1 MSSRLKLGDIIQI
14 EAKNQDL
21 NNHVFVIDYLDA
33 EKLRLIDADTMLT
46 RTLTINAETGSFSDE
61 SISNIN
67 ILDHAPE
74 PGYARQNGL
83 LPNTWVDIYFGGD
96 HPTVI
101 TGRISNLEEGEDMI
115 ELTTAPDNEVIYIDF
130 GFKGLPENL
139 PIERINIRPAPSV
152 EKSGEKSGEE
162 YVAESAADAALMGEP
177 FDDALAPPTDTVA
190 KEVRNAITDML
201 HDADEIMA
209 SQAVQEFSFMV
220 DVPAE
225 RKRYSLES
233 QANDLLNALLSEIPA
248 THRTDT
254 VLNGIHTLITRFKQL
269 REQFSTFDRSGNAHV
284 PLTHGPDH
292 RPLIDTLRKLNQ
304 RLHWILPVA
313 ACRKKVYV
321 NEAATSAELSIS
333 PKEDVMQDT
342 MANTLTVQSELYAAY
357 KNGGDTYS
365 AYMNKLSADQCT
377 PFAPPEYEDDFLIS
391 EAVRDNLAAVI
402 DNLGELKSSV
412 VSGKE
417 LKTRRFVMQRY
428 NLGLSRLNASSMTEK
443 RMTADVVPMT
453 PADTLTLKSFV
464 MLPEPTVAYSRINLH
479 TINILDKSQ
488 LNQHNLNYW
497 QLLRQTTR
505 ISTRTIDDLDEH
517 IAFNSREFLSDI
529 KEYVLNSEI
538 TDADRYAEYL
548 RIIVP
553 RTRMLFDLVKKHL
566 VGSLSLSE
574 IVNYLEPFMVYHR
587 DLTYRQYTD
596 MVGFLR
602 DRIRDH
608 KRNYALL
615 KTQCDKVRSHNYGVI
630 HLGVSLLY
638 NLLVSGK
645 AHDEEAAAAGDP
657 SAVFETYG
665 FSKEQ
670 YNIGGDTAFHRAD
683 AADAEV
689 RLRRSLTPSE
699 LLHRMLVSDNAR
711 LYMCA
716 VAKLNLELLTSFDF
730 GTLLNQQTSK
740 YKKRKAEE
748 EGKNKCANIVIAKQ
762 YLADSDDLEDD
773 NDVNIAFDRK
783 FDRTNYEF
791 LKKYESQQA
800 AMPREEFIL
809 FLKEEIKRELKVPDD
824 RQAGVEAE
832 AMLLGERPVQ
842 DGQYA
847 VIELDNADGSNR
859 YLYYVRKTKKWI
871 RDTNIPMGV
880 SMHDPA
886 FFCNVQE
893 KCFTVEQTC
902 MDYDLAADAVKE
914 SLLDEMNAEFKA
926 NVEDS
931 RERTVQRIDG
941 KFNYYDTVLPRLRHM
956 KYARMTKYNDAQL
969 RHQVSADELQDIV
982 QSPYERL
989 KTIILGQSDLAK
1001 RSADILNFVERYT
1014 RGANER
1020 SDEDPHWLYCVKTD
1034 VKLLPSFFR
1043 RLAAAFMS
1051 SSASLMASSAS
1062 LMSSSASLMAS
1073 TSVPSYQS
1081 VLRTICREQGEISDE
1096 GNAIVDKHSGYV
1108 IMMLESATE
1117 EGSEFRG
1124 MLLGPEEE
1132 EAEAHGLASSSSA
1145 KPKTTVPLK
1154 YDNPRAVMISN
1165 VITSMGNYLS
1175 VDLNPVREFVVEKTM
1190 ATINVSLKPE
1200 AEYNRIAKAYF
1211 EKEKKHLP
1219 SFKDALNQS
1228 LLIYTLTFLTVA
1240 IQTSI
1245 PSLKTSKTQP
1255 GCVRSFVGY
1264 PLMGEEDMSG
1274 IRYVACIAHQL
1285 KSKSVE
1291 PWSAIKEMKEA
1302 GIADKIKFF
1311 MNKYVVTNGEI
1322 NDLLALKREYL
1333 KEHVEDLV
1341 PVELDIRRMT
1351 TFLPPLRGVVNPTPN
1366 QVSPQFMEQLDENL
1380 RRGKREQNEQLG
1392 VLRAKVMY
1400 FSLGMQQLVQE
1411 VVSKFRT
1418 QLLLKPQTEGGVPFL
1433 QNACCLES
1441 MDSTTLQFF
1450 VRQRP
1455 GIQEC
1460 NADAAKTQAVIDRI
1474 VQLSCASTYYDPKST
1489 KPTFPPLSP
1498 QFDESTIYA
1507 AFVSFCNYN
1516 NLRPVPPQLE
1526 LFCLNKP
1533 APDDY
1538 TASDSLTVKI
1548 EKLKRRGVNFTREAF
1563 AEMMQVVARENII
1576 PLRMN
1581 EPEWSNDQQLR
1592 DLIAELHAKSDA
1604 KAKEGGKSAA
1614 AAAAAAAAPVNNEGI
1629 IPDELQ
1635 THVLAL
1641 MDTYDLALSEETQ
1654 EMREFKSYLSN
1665 LCDER
1670 WAAIGAFL
1678 DGNLAGVPNF
1688 AKQRAKFKTVFGSL
1702 MDFTPQ
1708 KRGSAIESKDATLD
1722 RAIQFTKNCMHS
1734 LADVFPAM
1742 IYNEVVRDRASVKVP
1757 THWGLSDVHLKDVQ
1771 NIIAHTYAGLNKF
1784 YGDRQLA
1791 PLLKAMQSKVHDL
1804 MRLMSIT
1811 PFFAEVR
1818 AQKSKDPKDQKTFSV
1833 FDNDIVQLLYK
1844 YYFLELL
1851 AEHARMVDYEG
1862 VLIEEMVP
1870 VEEDALIAGTLRAE
1884 EAATGIMEEV
1894 QILQVERTV
1903 VSKTIVKL
1911 LFAYSDIVDDERAAV
1926 DMNADAIKERVRRT
1940 KDKEK
1945 ELIVEEFD
1953 MMTKEQ
1959 RETEKFF
1966 KDHRIGNWNV
1976 GMQKGLRQYVKDTY
1990 DRERDEMEEQLRKE
2004 RQVNRRS
2011 FVSDMQR
2018 EVFIEGDAERSAADI
2033 EAEENSLRG
2042 LPVDD
2047 DYGDADDEGALE
2059 YEDVNDKDQ

>member
-1 MSSRLKLGDIIQI
+1 MSSHAQLKLGDIIQI

-33 EKLRLIDADTMLT
+33 DKLRLIDAETMLL
-46 RTLTINAETGSFSDE
+46 RTLTINPETGSFSDE

-83 LPNTWVDIYFGGD
+83 LPNTWVDIYFGGE

-115 ELTTAPDNEVIYIDF
+115 ELTTAPDGEVIYIDF
-130 GFKGLPENL
+130 GFKGLPEHL
-139 PIERINIRPAPSV
+139 PIERINVRPPPS
-152 EKSGEKSGEE
+152 
-162 YVAESAADAALMGEP
+162 ATMSALDTSALEAKDAAAIKEP
-177 FDDALAPPTDTVA
+177 FDDGLAPPIVSIPVP
-190 KEVRNAITDML
+190 EVRNAIAAML

-233 QANDLLNALLSEIPA
+233 QTNDLLNALISEIPA
-248 THRTDT
+248 ARRTDA
-254 VLNGIHTLITRFKQL
+254 VLNHIHTTITRFKQL
-269 REQFSTFDRSGNAHV
+269 REQFSRFDRSGNAHV

-292 RPLIDTLRKLNQ
+292 RPLIETLLKLNQ
-304 RLHWILPVA
+304 RLHWILPVVVN
-313 ACRKKVYV
+313 RKKTYV
-321 NEAATSAELSIS
+321 NEEPRGSDEGLS
-333 PKEDVMQDT
+333 PKEDVVQIT
-342 MANTLTVQSELYAAY
+342 MADSLTDQSELYASY
-357 KNGGDTYS
+357 INGGDTYA
-365 AYMNKLSADQCT
+365 AYMNKLSATQFT
-377 PFAPPEYEDDFLIS
+377 PFDPPEYEEDFLIS

-402 DNLGELKSSV
+402 DNLGQLESSV
-412 VSGKE
+412 VAGEE

-428 NLGLSRLNASSMTEK
+428 NLGLSRLDATSATDK

-453 PADTLTLKSFV
+453 PADTLTLKSFI

-497 QLLRQTTR
+497 QLLRKTTR

-529 KEYVLNSEI
+529 KEYVLNREI

-548 RIIVP
+548 RIVVP
-553 RTRMLFDLVKKHL
+553 RTRVLFDLVKKHIQ
-566 VGSLSLSE
+566 GSLTLSE
-574 IVNYLEPFMVYHR
+574 IVDYLEPFMVYHR
-587 DLTYRQYTD
+587 DITYRQYTD
-596 MVGFLR
+596 MVDFLR
-602 DRIRDH
+602 ERIRDH

-615 KTQCDKVRSHNYGVI
+615 KTRCDKVRTHNYGLI
-630 HLGVSLLY
+630 HLGTSLLY

-645 AHDEEAAAAGDP
+645 AHAATAGDESESGGLSP
-657 SAVFETYG
+657 DSVLETYG

-670 YNIGGDTAFHRAD
+670 YNIDSDRAFHRAD

-716 VAKLNLELLTSFDF
+716 VARLNLELLTSFDF

-740 YKKRKAEE
+740 FKQRKAEE

-762 YLADSDDLEDD
+762 YLSDTDELEDD
-773 NDVNIAFDRK
+773 TGVDIAFDRK

-791 LKKYESQQA
+791 LKKYESQQKD
-800 AMPREEFIL
+800 MPREEFIL

-842 DGQYA
+842 DGHYA
-847 VIELDNADGSNR
+847 VIELDNADGTNR
-859 YLYYVRKTKKWI
+859 YLYYVRKGKAWI
-871 RDTNIPMGV
+871 RDTNIPSGV

-893 KCFTVEQTC
+893 KCFTVDQTC

-914 SLLDEMNAEFKA
+914 GLLAEMNAEFKA

-941 KFNYYDTVLPRLRHM
+941 KFNYYDAVLPRMRHM

-1001 RSADILNFVERYT
+1001 RSADVLNFVERYT

-1020 SDEDPHWLYCVKTD
+1020 SEEDPHWLYCVKTD
-1034 VKLLPSFFR
+1034 AKLLPAFLR

-1051 SSASLMASSAS
+1051 SS
-1062 LMSSSASLMAS
+1062 SSSSDA
-1073 TSVPSYQS
+1073 TSYQS
-1081 VLRTICREQGEISDE
+1081 ALRSICREQGELSDE

-1108 IMMLESATE
+1108 ITMLESATE

-1124 MLLGPEEE
+1124 VLPGDEEDVV
-1132 EAEAHGLASSSSA
+1132 AMGAAVATSA
-1145 KPKTTVPLK
+1145 KTTVPKK
-1154 YDNPRAVMISN
+1154 YDNPRAIMISN
-1165 VITSMGNYLS
+1165 VVTSMSNYLN
-1175 VDLNPVREFVVEKTM
+1175 VDLASVREFVVEKTM
-1190 ATINVSLKPE
+1190 AILNANIKSEEV
-1200 AEYNRIAKAYF
+1200 YNKMNAKKKLETDKKGPLPY
-1211 EKEKKHLP
+1211 KE
-1219 SFKDALNQS
+1219 FVNNS
-1228 LLIYTLTFLTVA
+1228 LLFCTLAFLTVA
-1240 IQTSI
+1240 IQTAI

-1255 GCVRSFVGY
+1255 GCVRSFIGY
-1264 PLMGEEDMSG
+1264 PLLGEENMSG

-1291 PWSAIKEMKEA
+1291 PWNAIKDLKETTLA
-1302 GIADKIKFF
+1302 ERIKT
-1311 MNKYVVTNGEI
+1311 YVNMYVITQGEI
-1322 NDLLALKREYL
+1322 ADLLALKREYL
-1333 KEHVEDLV
+1333 KEHVEELV

-1351 TFLPPLRGVVNPTPN
+1351 TFLPPLGGVVNPTPN
-1366 QVSPQFMEQLDENL
+1366 QVSPQFMERLDEAL
-1380 RRGKREQNEQLG
+1380 RRGKPEQTEQIG

-1400 FSLGMQQLVQE
+1400 FSLCIQQLVQE

-1441 MDSTTLQFF
+1441 TDSTTLQFF

-1460 NADAAKTQAVIDRI
+1460 NEDAAKTQAVIDRI
-1474 VQLSCASTYYDPKST
+1474 VQLARAGTYYDPHST
-1489 KPTFPPLSP
+1489 KLAFPALSP
-1498 QFDESTIYA
+1498 QFDERTIYA
-1507 AFVSFCNYN
+1507 AFAAFCNYD
-1516 NLRPVPPQLE
+1516 NLRPVPPQLQ

-1533 APDDY
+1533 AY
-1538 TASDSLTVKI
+1538 TASDSLTVRI
-1548 EKLKRRGVNFTREAF
+1548 EKLKRNGVNFTHEAF
-1563 AEMMQVVARENII
+1563 SQMMQVIGAENIV
-1576 PLRMN
+1576 PMN
-1581 EPEWSNDQQLR
+1581 LSEPEWSNDQQLR
-1592 DLIAELHAKSDA
+1592 DLIAEFHSKSSGRTSGA
-1604 KAKEGGKSAA
+1604 RETEAI
-1614 AAAAAAAAPVNNEGI
+1614 V
-1629 IPDELQ
+1629 PDELQ
-1635 THVLAL
+1635 ARILML
-1641 MDTYDLALSEETQ
+1641 MDTYDLSLSEETP

-1665 LCDER
+1665 LCDDR
-1670 WAAIGAFL
+1670 WAKIGSFL
-1678 DGNLAGVPNF
+1678 DGNKAGVPHF
-1688 AKQRAKFKTVFGSL
+1688 EKQRAKCKTAFGAMMEFS
-1702 MDFTPQ
+1702 PQ
-1708 KRGSAIESKDATLD
+1708 KRGAAIESHDMTLA
-1722 RAIQFTKNCMHS
+1722 RAIQFTKNCMHA
-1734 LADVFPAM
+1734 LVDVFPSM
-1742 IYNEVVRDRASVKVP
+1742 ICNEVARDAASVKVP
-1757 THWGLSDVHLKDVQ
+1757 VHWGLSDRHREDVQ
-1771 NIIAHTYAGLNKF
+1771 NIIGRTYAGLNKF

-1791 PLLKAMQSKVHDL
+1791 PLLKAMQSKVRDL

-1818 AQKSKDPKDQKTFSV
+1818 VKTLTTTSTTFSV
-1833 FDNDIVQLLYK
+1833 FDGRIMHLLYK

-1851 AEHARMVDYEG
+1851 AEHTRMVDYEDII
-1862 VLIEEMVP
+1862 IEETVP

-1884 EAATGIMEEV
+1884 EAATGVLEEV
-1894 QILQVERTV
+1894 QILQIERTT
-1903 VSKTIVKL
+1903 VSKTIVRL
-1911 LFAYSDIVDDERAAV
+1911 LFAYADIVDDERAAV

-1953 MMTKEQ
+1953 TMTKEK

-1976 GMQKGLRQYVKDTY
+1976 GMQKGLRQYVRENY
-1990 DRERDEMEEQLRKE
+1990 DREREEIEQQQRKE
-2004 RQVNRRS
+2004 RQLGRRN

-2018 EVFIEGDAERSAADI
+2018 EIFMDGDAERSAAEI
-2033 EAEENSLRG
+2033 EAEENSLRA
-2042 LPVDD
+2042 LPNDD
-2047 DYGDADDEGALE
+2047 DYGDADDGGALE
-2059 YEDVNDKDQ
+2059 YEDVNEE

>member
-1 MSSRLKLGDIIQI
+1 MSSRSDAQLKLGDIIQI

-21 NNHVFVIDYLDA
+21 NEHVFVIDYLDA
-33 EKLRLIDADTMLT
+33 DKLRLIDAETMLL
-46 RTLTINAETGSFSDE
+46 RTLTINPETGSFSDE

-83 LPNTWVDIYFGGD
+83 LPNTWIDIYFGGE
-96 HPTVI
+96 HPTII

-115 ELTTAPDNEVIYIDF
+115 ELTTPDGDVIYIDF
-130 GFKGLPENL
+130 GFKGLPEHL
-139 PIERINIRPAPSV
+139 PIDRINIRPPP
-152 EKSGEKSGEE
+152 
-162 YVAESAADAALMGEP
+162 SAAALSAEMMSGLDAKDANDAAMEEP
-177 FDDALAPPTDTVA
+177 FDDGLAPPIASILVP
-190 KEVRNAITDML
+190 EVRNAIAEML

-233 QANDLLNALLSEIPA
+233 QTNDLLNALLSDIPA
-248 THRTDT
+248 ARRTDA
-254 VLNGIHTLITRFKQL
+254 VLNNIHTTITRFKQL
-269 REQFSTFDRSGNAHV
+269 REQFSKFDRSGNAHV

-292 RPLIDTLRKLNQ
+292 RPLIDSLRKLNQ

-313 ACRKKVYV
+313 VIRKKTYV
-321 NEAATSAELSIS
+321 NEAASATEELSLSLSS
-333 PKEDVMQDT
+333 PKEDVVQIT
-342 MANTLTVQSELYAAY
+342 MAATLTDQLELYASY
-357 KNGGDTYS
+357 KNGGDKYA
-365 AYMNKLSADQCT
+365 AYMNKLSTTQFT
-377 PFAPPEYEDDFLIS
+377 PFEPPEYEEDFLIS
-391 EAVRDNLAAVI
+391 EAVRDNLTAVI
-402 DNLGELKSSV
+402 DNLGQLESSV
-412 VSGKE
+412 VAGGE
-417 LKTRRFVMQRY
+417 LETRRFVMQRY
-428 NLGLSRLNASSMTEK
+428 NLGLSRLNATSMTAA

-453 PADTLTLKSFV
+453 PADTLTLKSFI

-479 TINILDKSQ
+479 TINIMDKSR

-497 QLLRQTTR
+497 QLLRKTTR

-517 IAFNSREFLSDI
+517 IAFNSRDFLSDI
-529 KEYVLNSEI
+529 KEYVLNREI

-548 RIIVP
+548 RIVVP
-553 RTRMLFDLVKKHL
+553 RTRVLFDIIKKHL
-566 VGSLSLSE
+566 QGSLTLSE
-574 IVNYLEPFMVYHR
+574 IVDYLEPFMVYHR
-587 DLTYRQYTD
+587 DITYRQYTE
-596 MVGFLR
+596 MVDFLR
-602 DRIRDH
+602 ERIRDH

-615 KTQCDKVRSHNYGVI
+615 KTQCDKVRAHNYGII
-630 HLGVSLLY
+630 HLGTSLLY

-645 AHDEEAAAAGDP
+645 AHAAADE
-657 SAVFETYG
+657 SAASSSLSSDSVLETYG

-689 RLRRSLTPSE
+689 RLRRSLTSSE

-716 VAKLNLELLTSFDF
+716 VARLNLELLTSFDF

-740 YKKRKAEE
+740 FKQRKAEE
-748 EGKNKCANIVIAKQ
+748 EGKNKCANIMIAKQ

-773 NDVNIAFDRK
+773 TGVDIAFDRK

-791 LKKYESQQA
+791 LKKYESQQKD
-800 AMPREEFIL
+800 MPREEFIL

-842 DGQYA
+842 DGHYA
-847 VIELDNADGSNR
+847 VIELDNADGTNR
-859 YLYYVRKTKKWI
+859 YLYYVRKGKAWI
-871 RDTNIPMGV
+871 RDTNIPAGV
-880 SMHDPA
+880 TMHDPA

-893 KCFTVEQTC
+893 KCFTVDQTC

-914 SLLDEMNAEFKA
+914 GLLAEMNAEFKA

-941 KFNYYDTVLPRLRHM
+941 KFNYYDAVLPRMRHM

-1001 RSADILNFVERYT
+1001 RSADILNFAERYT
-1014 RGANER
+1014 RCANER
-1020 SDEDPHWLYCVKTD
+1020 LDEDPHWLYCVKTD
-1034 VKLLPSFFR
+1034 VKLLPGFLR

-1051 SSASLMASSAS
+1051 SSTDSLSDSTAYKSA
-1062 LMSSSASLMAS
+1062 
-1073 TSVPSYQS
+1073 
-1081 VLRTICREQGEISDE
+1081 LRTICRVQGELSDE
-1096 GNAIVDKHSGYV
+1096 GNAVVDKHSGYV
-1108 IMMLESATE
+1108 IMMLESATD

-1124 MLLGPEEE
+1124 MLMGDE
-1132 EAEAHGLASSSSA
+1132 EADVAGAAGAAGAAASS
-1145 KPKTTVPLK
+1145 KVLKK
-1154 YDNPRAVMISN
+1154 YDNPRAIMISN

-1175 VDLNPVREFVVEKTM
+1175 VDLTPVREFVVEKTM
-1190 ATINVSLKPE
+1190 ATLNGALKSE
-1200 AEYNRIAKAYF
+1200 EQYNRTAAAYF
-1211 EKEKKHLP
+1211 EKEKKRLP
-1219 SFKDALNQS
+1219 SFKDTLNQS
-1228 LLIYTLTFLTVA
+1228 LLLYTLTFLTVA

-1255 GCVRSFVGY
+1255 GCVRSFIGY

-1274 IRYVACIAHQL
+1274 IRYMACIAHQL
-1285 KSKSVE
+1285 KSKSVD
-1291 PWSAIKEMKEA
+1291 PWSAIKDMKES
-1302 GIADKIKFF
+1302 GIADKIKVFV
-1311 MNKYVVTNGEI
+1311 NKYAVTNGEI
-1322 NDLLALKREYL
+1322 NDMLALKREYL
-1333 KEHVEDLV
+1333 KEHVADLV
-1341 PVELDIRRMT
+1341 PVELDIRRMV
-1351 TFLPPLRGVVNPTPN
+1351 TFLPPLGGVVNPAPN
-1366 QVSPQFMEQLDENL
+1366 QVSPQFMEQLDKAL
-1380 RRGKREQNEQLG
+1380 RRGRPEQTEQIG

-1450 VRQRP
+1450 VRQRT

-1460 NADAAKTQAVIDRI
+1460 NEDAAKTQAAIDRI
-1474 VQLSCASTYYDPKST
+1474 VQLARAGTYYDARST
-1489 KPTFPPLSP
+1489 KPVFPPISP
-1498 QFDESTIYA
+1498 QFDEHTIYMAFA
-1507 AFVSFCNYN
+1507 AFCNYD
-1516 NLRPVPPQLE
+1516 NLRPVPPQLQ

-1533 APDDY
+1533 DPVGQQ
-1538 TASDSLTVKI
+1538 SDSITARI

-1563 AEMMQVVARENII
+1563 SQMIQVICAENIVHI
-1576 PLRMN
+1576 RLN

-1592 DLIAELHAKSDA
+1592 DLISELHSKS
-1604 KAKEGGKSAA
+1604 GVGC
-1614 AAAAAAAAPVNNEGI
+1614 I

-1635 THVLAL
+1635 THVLTL
-1641 MDTYDLALSEETQ
+1641 MDTYDLSLSEETP

-1665 LCDER
+1665 LCDDR
-1670 WAAIGAFL
+1670 WALIGAFL
-1678 DGNLAGVPNF
+1678 DGNKAGVPRF
-1688 AKQRAKFKTVFGSL
+1688 AKQRAKFKTTFGDMMEFS
-1702 MDFTPQ
+1702 PQ
-1708 KRGSAIESKDATLD
+1708 KRGAVIESSDSTLN

-1734 LADVFPAM
+1734 LADVFPSM
-1742 IYNEVVRDRASVKVP
+1742 ICNQVARDAASVKVP
-1757 THWGLSDVHLKDVQ
+1757 AHWGLSDRHRDDVL
-1771 NIIAHTYAGLNKF
+1771 NLIGRTYSGLNKF
-1784 YGDRQLA
+1784 YGDRQLS
-1791 PLLKAMQSKVHDL
+1791 PLLRAMQSKVQDL
-1804 MRLMSIT
+1804 MRLTSIT
-1811 PFFAEVR
+1811 PFFAEINI
-1818 AQKSKDPKDQKTFSV
+1818 QKSKDSKESKETKTLFSV
-1833 FDNDIVQLLYK
+1833 FDSRIVHLLYK

-1851 AEHARMVDYEG
+1851 AEYTRMADYEG
-1862 VLIEEMVP
+1862 IIIEETVP
-1870 VEEDALIAGTLRAE
+1870 VELDERIAGTLRAE
-1884 EAATGIMEEV
+1884 EADTGVMEEV
-1894 QILQVERTV
+1894 EILQMERTV
-1903 VSKTIVKL
+1903 VSKTIVEL
-1911 LFAYSDIVDDERAAV
+1911 LFACADIVDDERAAV

-1940 KDKEK
+1940 KDNEK
-1945 ELIVEEFD
+1945 ELIVEWFD
-1953 MMTKEQ
+1953 SLTKEQ

-1990 DRERDEMEEQLRKE
+1990 DHEREEMEQQQSKE
-2004 RQVNRRS
+2004 RQLGRRN

-2018 EVFIEGDAERSAADI
+2018 EIFMEGAAERSAAEI
-2033 EAEENSLRG
+2033 EAEENSLRA
-2042 LPVDD
+2042 LPNDD
-2047 DYGDADDEGALE
+2047 DYGSADDGGALD
-2059 YEDVNDKDQ
+2059 YEDVHND

>member
-1 MSSRLKLGDIIQI
+1 MSSHDAQLKLGDIIQI

-21 NNHVFVIDYLDA
+21 NEHVFVIDYLDA
-33 EKLRLIDADTMLT
+33 DKLRLIDADTMLL

-83 LPNTWVDIYFGGD
+83 LPNTWIDIYFGGE

-101 TGRISNLEEGEDMI
+101 TGRVSNLEEGEDMI
-115 ELTTAPDNEVIYIDF
+115 ELTTAPDGEVIYIDF
-130 GFKGLPENL
+130 GFKGLPEHL
-139 PIERINIRPAPSV
+139 PIERINIRPPP
-152 EKSGEKSGEE
+152 
-162 YVAESAADAALMGEP
+162 SAATMTSGLDASAEMMSGAEP
-177 FDDALAPPTDTVA
+177 FDDGLAPPIASIPVP
-190 KEVRNAITDML
+190 EVRNAIAAML

-233 QANDLLNALLSEIPA
+233 QTNDLLNALLSDIPA
-248 THRTDT
+248 ARRTDA
-254 VLNGIHTLITRFKQL
+254 VLNNIHTTITRFKQL
-269 REQFSTFDRSGNAHV
+269 REQFSRFDRSGNAHV

-292 RPLIDTLRKLNQ
+292 RPLIETLLKLNQ

-313 ACRKKVYV
+313 VNRKKTYV
-321 NEAATSAELSIS
+321 NEETGELALTMSSS
-333 PKEDVMQDT
+333 PKEDVVQTT
-342 MANTLTVQSELYAAY
+342 MANTLADQLELCASY
-357 KNGGDTYS
+357 KNGGDKYA
-365 AYMNKLSADQCT
+365 AYMNKLSTSQLT
-377 PFAPPEYEDDFLIS
+377 PFEPPEYEEDFLIS
-391 EAVRDNLAAVI
+391 EAVRDNLTAVI
-402 DNLGELKSSV
+402 DNLGQLESSV
-412 VSGKE
+412 VAGKE

-428 NLGLSRLNASSMTEK
+428 NLGLSRLNATSMTAA
-443 RMTADVVPMT
+443 RMTTDVVPMT
-453 PADTLTLKSFV
+453 PADPLTLKSFI
-464 MLPEPTVAYSRINLH
+464 MLPEPTVVYSRINLH

-497 QLLRQTTR
+497 QLLRKTTR

-517 IAFNSREFLSDI
+517 IAFNSRDFLSDI
-529 KEYVLNSEI
+529 KEYVLNREI

-548 RIIVP
+548 RIVVP
-553 RTRMLFDLVKKHL
+553 RTRVLFDLVKKHL
-566 VGSLSLSE
+566 TGSLTLSE
-574 IVNYLEPFMVYHR
+574 IVDYLEPFMVYHR

-596 MVGFLR
+596 MVSFLR
-602 DRIRDH
+602 ERIRDH

-615 KTQCDKVRSHNYGVI
+615 KTRCDKVRTHNYGVM
-630 HLGVSLLY
+630 HLGTSLLY

-645 AHDEEAAAAGDP
+645 AHAAAAAADE
-657 SAVFETYG
+657 SASLSSDSVLETYG

-683 AADAEV
+683 SADAEV
-689 RLRRSLTPSE
+689 RLRRSLTSSE

-716 VAKLNLELLTSFDF
+716 VARLNLELLTSFDF

-740 YKKRKAEE
+740 FKQRKAEE

-762 YLADSDDLEDD
+762 YLSDSDELEDD
-773 NDVNIAFDRK
+773 TGVDIAFDRK

-791 LKKYESQQA
+791 LKKYESQQKD
-800 AMPREEFIL
+800 MPREEFIL

-842 DGQYA
+842 DGHYA
-847 VIELDNADGSNR
+847 VIELDNADGTNR
-859 YLYYVRKTKKWI
+859 YLYYVRKGKAWI
-871 RDTNIPMGV
+871 RDTNIPAGV

-893 KCFTVEQTC
+893 KCFTVDQTC

-914 SLLDEMNAEFKA
+914 GLLAEMNAEFKA

-941 KFNYYDTVLPRLRHM
+941 KFNYYDTVLPRMRHM

-1001 RSADILNFVERYT
+1001 RSADVLNFVERYT

-1034 VKLLPSFFR
+1034 VKLLPAFLR
-1043 RLAAAFMS
+1043 RLAAAFMAS
-1051 SSASLMASSAS
+1051 SS
-1062 LMSSSASLMAS
+1062 SSSSDAA
-1073 TSVPSYQS
+1073 SYQS
-1081 VLRTICREQGEISDE
+1081 ALRTICREQGELSDE

-1108 IMMLESATE
+1108 ITMLDSATE
-1117 EGSEFRG
+1117 EGSEFRDVLPG
-1124 MLLGPEEE
+1124 DEEDV
-1132 EAEAHGLASSSSA
+1132 AAGAGAVATSV
-1145 KPKTTVPLK
+1145 KTTVPKK
-1154 YDNPRAVMISN
+1154 YDNPRAIMISN
-1165 VITSMGNYLS
+1165 VVTSMSNYLN
-1175 VDLNPVREFVVEKTM
+1175 VDLTSVREFVVEKTM
-1190 ATINVSLKPE
+1190 AILNANIKSEEVYNKIN
-1200 AEYNRIAKAYF
+1200 AKKKLETDKKGPLPY
-1211 EKEKKHLP
+1211 KE
-1219 SFKDALNQS
+1219 FVNNS
-1228 LLIYTLTFLTVA
+1228 LLFCTLAFLTVA
-1240 IQTSI
+1240 IQTAI

-1255 GCVRSFVGY
+1255 GCVRSFIGY
-1264 PLMGEEDMSG
+1264 PLLGEEDMSG

-1291 PWSAIKEMKEA
+1291 PWNAIKDLKETTLA
-1302 GIADKIKFF
+1302 ERIKT
-1311 MNKYVVTNGEI
+1311 YVNMYAITQGEI
-1322 NDLLALKREYL
+1322 TDLLALKREYL
-1333 KEHVEDLV
+1333 KERVEELV

-1351 TFLPPLRGVVNPTPN
+1351 TFLPPLGGVVNPTPN
-1366 QVSPQFMEQLDENL
+1366 QVSPQFMERLDEAL
-1380 RRGKREQNEQLG
+1380 RRGKPDQTEQIG

-1441 MDSTTLQFF
+1441 TDSTTLQFF

-1460 NADAAKTQAVIDRI
+1460 NEDAAKTQAAIDRI
-1474 VQLSCASTYYDPKST
+1474 VQLARAGTYYDPHST
-1489 KPTFPPLSP
+1489 KSAFPALSP
-1498 QFDESTIYA
+1498 QFDEHTIYA
-1507 AFVSFCNYN
+1507 AFAAFCNYD
-1516 NLRPVPPQLE
+1516 NLRPIPPQLQ

-1533 APDDY
+1533 AYYD
-1538 TASDSLTVKI
+1538 ASDLLTVRI
-1548 EKLKRRGVNFTREAF
+1548 EKLKRNGVNFTHEAF
-1563 AEMMQVVARENII
+1563 AQMMQVIGAENIV
-1576 PLRMN
+1576 PMN
-1581 EPEWSNDQQLR
+1581 LSQPEWSNDQQLR
-1592 DLIAELHAKSDA
+1592 DLIAEFHSKSGRSGTRDTKPIA
-1604 KAKEGGKSAA
+1604 I
-1614 AAAAAAAAPVNNEGI
+1614 V
-1629 IPDELQ
+1629 PDELQ
-1635 THVLAL
+1635 AQILIL
-1641 MDTYDLALSEETQ
+1641 MDTYDLSLSEETT

-1665 LCDER
+1665 LCDDR
-1670 WAAIGAFL
+1670 WAKIGSFL
-1678 DGNLAGVPNF
+1678 DGNRAGVPKF
-1688 AKQRAKFKTVFGSL
+1688 TKQRAKLTAAFGTL
-1702 MDFTPQ
+1702 MDFAPQ
-1708 KRGSAIESKDATLD
+1708 KRGAAIESSDATLG

-1734 LADVFPAM
+1734 LADVVPSM
-1742 IYNEVVRDRASVKVP
+1742 ICNQVARDAASVKVP
-1757 THWGLSDVHLKDVQ
+1757 VHWGLGDRHREDVR
-1771 NIIAHTYAGLNKF
+1771 NIIGRTYAGLNKF

-1791 PLLKAMQSKVHDL
+1791 TLLKAMQHKVRAL

-1811 PFFAEVR
+1811 PFFAEIHI
-1818 AQKSKDPKDQKTFSV
+1818 QKSKDSKESKETKTFSV
-1833 FDNDIVQLLYK
+1833 FDGRIVHLLYK
-1844 YYFLELL
+1844 YYFLELI
-1851 AEHARMVDYEG
+1851 AEYTRMADYEG
-1862 VLIEEMVP
+1862 VLIEEIVP
-1870 VEEDALIAGTLRAE
+1870 VEEDELIAGTLRAE
-1884 EAATGIMEEV
+1884 EAATGVMEEV
-1894 QILQVERTV
+1894 QILQIERNV
-1903 VSKTIVKL
+1903 VSNTIVQL
-1911 LFAYSDIVDDERAAV
+1911 LFACADIVDDERAAV
-1926 DMNADAIKERVRRT
+1926 DMNAETIKERVRRT

-1945 ELIVEEFD
+1945 ELIVEGFD
-1953 MMTKEQ
+1953 NMTKEQ

-1966 KDHRIGNWNV
+1966 KDHRIGDWNV

-1990 DRERDEMEEQLRKE
+1990 DRERDEMEQQQRKE
-2004 RQVNRRS
+2004 RQLSRRN

-2018 EVFIEGDAERSAADI
+2018 EIFMEGDAERSAAEI
-2033 EAEENSLRG
+2033 EAEENSLRA
-2042 LPVDD
+2042 LPNDD
-2047 DYGDADDEGALE
+2047 DCGSEDDGGALE
-2059 YEDVNDKDQ
+2059 YEDVNDQ